1 MEIISFV
8 VAVIAVISFL
18 VLWLTKINILNIR
31 VKELW
36 EAKIP
41 EKLKVL
47 QDRTDLIWDTLVRE
61 TLTAAF
67 REKLSERHSAE
78 KLSSR
83 GWEVLKGE
91 LCNKLASVAPD
102 IGSSDQKIAEYILKF
117 HASEVEEIAK
127 AKEIN
132 FNAILGALIVFV
144 REQQQISTG
153 KSERD

>member
-1 MEIISFV
+1 MELISLTV
-8 VAVIAVISFL
+8 GAIAITGFF
-18 VLWLTKINILNIR
+18 VLWLTQINVLNVR

-41 EKLKVL
+41 EKLTVL

-67 REKLSERHSAE
+67 RERLSERHSTE
-78 KLSSR
+78 KLSPR

-91 LCNKLASVAPD
+91 LCDKLASVAPD
-102 IGSSDQKIAEYILKF
+102 IGSSNQKIAEYILKF

-127 AKEIN
+127 ARQVN
-132 FNAILGALIVFV
+132 FNAILGALIIFV
-144 REQQQISTG
+144 REQQISAEQSG
-153 KSERD
+153 KD

>member
-1 MEIISFV
+1 MEIISFA
-8 VAVIAVISFL
+8 VAVIAVIGFL

-67 REKLSERHSAE
+67 REKLSERHSSE
-78 KLSSR
+78 KLSPR

-91 LCNKLASVAPD
+91 LCDKLASVAPN
-102 IGSSDQKIAEYILKF
+102 IGSSNQKIAEYILKF

-127 AKEIN
+127 AKEVN
-132 FNAILGALIVFV
+132 FNAILAALILFV
-144 REQQQISTG
+144 REQQISAEE
-153 KSERD
+153 SRRD